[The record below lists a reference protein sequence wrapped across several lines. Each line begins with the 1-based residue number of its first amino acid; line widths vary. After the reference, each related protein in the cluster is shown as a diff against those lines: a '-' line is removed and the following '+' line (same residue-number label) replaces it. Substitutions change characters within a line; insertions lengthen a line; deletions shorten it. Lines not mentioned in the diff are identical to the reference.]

1 MDSSRRVLGFRI
13 ALSAAAAVLVLA
25 GASLNASGRDSGGIA
40 LAGVTGLLA
49 VSSGVLYREWRLA
62 VPLAGIASVVTIVI
76 AQFNA
81 LQGDLVPQVAGLVL
95 LAVGGLAG
103 AITYRSFVSEVR
115 QQAAE
120 LEGLNTRLGLKDQ
133 AFIAATSD
141 VNGSATGDTAAIT
154 SGIAGY
160 VGADFACCYLA
171 SADGRRY
178 VPQPP
183 TNRTATR
190 ARCSRRSKREAPTA
204 RRTRAG

>member
-103 AITYRSFVSEVR
+103 ARAPPGAFSG
-115 QQAAE
+115 
-120 LEGLNTRLGLKDQ
+120 EGRE
-133 AFIAATSD
+133 
-141 VNGSATGDTAAIT
+141 
-154 SGIAGY
+154 AG
-160 VGADFACCYLA
+160 
-171 SADGRRY
+171 
-178 VPQPP
+178 
-183 TNRTATR
+183 RTAGGQYTTGQEGPGIPPP
-190 ARCSRRSKREAPTA
+190 STERRR
-204 RRTRAG
+204 

>member
-103 AITYRSFVSEVR
+103 AIPPPSLFSAGGEPAGGR
-115 QQAAE
+115 QGVDTKA
-120 LEGLNTRLGLKDQ
+120 GVKDQ
-133 AFIAATSD
+133 ALPPAPTGN
-141 VNGSATGDTAAIT
+141 NGNADGATAAIT

-160 VGADFACCYLA
+160 VGADFACCY
-171 SADGRRY
+171 
-178 VPQPP
+178 
-183 TNRTATR
+183 
-190 ARCSRRSKREAPTA
+190 
-204 RRTRAG
+204 

>member
-103 AITYRSFVSEVR
+103 A
-115 QQAAE
+115 APHP
-120 LEGLNTRLGLKDQ
+120 
-133 AFIAATSD
+133 
-141 VNGSATGDTAAIT
+141 
-154 SGIAGY
+154 GIFCRRARRGGGG
-160 VGADFACCYLA
+160 VGAHT
-171 SADGRRY
+171 
-178 VPQPP
+178 Q
-183 TNRTATR
+183 
-190 ARCSRRSKREAPTA
+190 
-204 RRTRAG
+204 AGT

>member
-76 AQFNA
+76 APFNS
-81 LQGDLVPQVAGLVL
+81 LQGALVPQVAGLVL

-103 AITYRSFVSEVR
+103 AITHPSRVR
-115 QQAAE
+115 AA
-120 LEGLNTRLGLKDQ
+120 RW
-133 AFIAATSD
+133 
-141 VNGSATGDTAAIT
+141 
-154 SGIAGY
+154 
-160 VGADFACCYLA
+160 
-171 SADGRRY
+171 
-178 VPQPP
+178 P
-183 TNRTATR
+183 
-190 ARCSRRSKREAPTA
+190 
-204 RRTRAG
+204 